1 MALLSTSNLK
11 KAFGAEDLF
20 GGVSFEIQSG
30 DRIGLVGVNGSGKT
44 TLFKLLTRELPNDGG
59 EIHLSREALIGYMEQ
74 HVCKDLEQTA
84 YAEVLSVFSPLLEME
99 QELEQINTALLG
111 KPQNQTQLIERQM
124 LLNDRFLREGGLTCR
139 ARARSALLGLGFD
152 DEQTALPVGAL
163 SGGQKAKLQLA
174 KLLLSGANLLL
185 LDEPTNHLDIA
196 SVEWLEDFL
205 KGYSGAFLVISHD
218 RYFLDR
224 VTTRTFEMANR
235 RLTCYKGNYTAYLA
249 QKEENDLTAERKY
262 ENTKKEIGRLQNI
275 VTQQRQWNRERNIR
289 MAESKMKVIERLES
303 TLVRPDAQE
312 ESIRFRFTPSQRG
325 GNDVLT
331 AEGLALSFDGAPLFQ
346 NVNLEIHRGERVF
359 LIGPNG
365 CGKTSLLK
373 TLLSRYTPD
382 RGEIRFGAGI
392 DVGYYDQIQ
401 EDLHP
406 EKTVLDEIWDSYP
419 AMTQTE
425 VRNALAIFLFQDEDV
440 FKPVAALSG
449 GERARVLLLRLMLS
463 RANFLLLDEPT
474 NHLDI
479 GSCEALENALQ
490 HYEGTLLIVSHDRYL
505 MNKLADRVYCLEKDG
520 TTEYLG
526 NYDAYLEQSHEIAVQ
541 QPQTEQAAPKENLY
555 KQRKEQE
562 SKQRKKRAAVKRAE
576 QEMERL
582 EQEMQQVEAS
592 LHAPEISADYEQVLH
607 LTQQLAQLKEE
618 SDAVFTTWSELSE
631 QLEQT
636 EKEAQ

>member
-20 GGVSFEIQSG
+20 SGVSFEIQSG

-44 TLFKLLTRELPNDGG
+44 TLFKMLTGELSNDGG
-59 EIHLSREALIGYMEQ
+59 EIHLSRDAVIGYMEQ

-84 YAEVLSVFSPLLEME
+84 YAEVLNVFSPLLAIE

-111 KPQNQTQLIERQM
+111 RPQNQTQLIERQM

-139 ARARSALLGLGFD
+139 ARARSALLGLGFG
-152 DEQTALPVGAL
+152 DEQAALPVGAL

-205 KGYSGAFLVISHD
+205 KGYAGAFLVISHD

-224 VTTRTFEMANR
+224 VTTRTFELANR
-235 RLTCYKGNYTAYLA
+235 RLTCYKGNYTTYLG

-262 ENTKKEIGRLQNI
+262 ENTKREINRLQNV

-303 TLVRPDAQE
+303 TLVKPDVQE

-346 NVNLEIHRGERVF
+346 NVDLEIHRGERVF

-425 VRNALAIFLFQDEDV
+425 VRNALAIFLFQDDDV
-440 FKPVAALSG
+440 FKLVATLSG

-490 HYEGTLLIVSHDRYL
+490 NYEGTLLIVSHDRYL
-505 MNKLADRVYCLEKDG
+505 INKLADRVYCLEKDG
-520 TTEYLG
+520 ATEYIG
-526 NYDAYLEQSHEIAVQ
+526 NYDAYLEQTHEAAKE
-541 QPQTEQAAPKENLY
+541 PQTEQAPPKENQY
-555 KQRKEQE
+555 RQRKEQE
-562 SKQRKKRAAVKRAE
+562 AKLRKTRAAVKRAE

-582 EQEMQQVEAS
+582 EQEMQQVEQN
-592 LHAPEISADYEQVLH
+592 LHAPEISADYEQVLR
-607 LTQQLAQLKEE
+607 LTQQLAQLKEK

-636 EKEAQ
+636 GETT